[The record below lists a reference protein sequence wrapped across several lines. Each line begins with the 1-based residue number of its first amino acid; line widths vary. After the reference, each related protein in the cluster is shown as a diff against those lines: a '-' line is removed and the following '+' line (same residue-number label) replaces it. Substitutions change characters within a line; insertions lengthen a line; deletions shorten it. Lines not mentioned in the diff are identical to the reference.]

1 MTVEE
6 KLTAI
11 TEKLAMIDVQ
21 KVYDAGY
28 KKGYADGKPKPKIT
42 IWIDGF
48 SYEAEEGMTWA
59 DWCASTYNTLG
70 LYVSEWGGVTNGVSY
85 VRYFINNS
93 KVNESDIITV
103 ENTYV
108 MN

>member
-1 MTVEE
+1 MTIAE
-6 KLTAI
+6 KLTKIAEN
-11 TEKLAMIDVQ
+11 EK

-28 KKGYADGKPKPKIT
+28 KAGYKAGYADAPKPKIT

-70 LYVSEWGGVTNGVSY
+70 LYVPSWGGVTNGVSY
-85 VRYFINNS
+85 VKYFINSIN
-93 KVNESDIITV
+93 VNESDIITV
-103 ENTYV
+103 EHTYV
-108 MN
+108 MG